1 VRRASLKRTGSRGR
15 YFARGFEIVK
25 DFIGSCGMPWAKET
39 NRALMNVGLE
49 RGHPIDR
56 CPAKPHHAEPPPQTI
71 DKLPV
76 RPSSLSGSGPGRL
89 DCRGARRSAR
99 RQVGT
104 QRLVVFD
111 RAKGWERILTRRRA
125 PEPRRLRPDIFRRLS
140 CECASKHFRR
150 CRPATGIGLSQIS
163 LPVHRFS
170 RAVSCNKADAHR
182 SHILLAQPGA

>member
-1 VRRASLKRTGSRGR
+1 
-15 YFARGFEIVK
+15 VK
-25 DFIGSCGMPWAKET
+25 DFIGSYGMPWAEET

-76 RPSSLSGSGPGRL
+76 WPSSLSGSGPGRL

-111 RAKGWERILTRRRA
+111 RANGWGRILTRRRA
-125 PEPRRLRPDIFRRLS
+125 PEPRSFDLMSSGGYHANVRASTSGVVVPLPGSGYRKSVCR
-140 CECASKHFRR
+140 CAGFHE
-150 CRPATGIGLSQIS
+150 
-163 LPVHRFS
+163 
-170 RAVSCNKADAHR
+170 R
-182 SHILLAQPGA
+182 SHAIKLTLTAHTYCSRSQGPNGCSVSL